1 MTRAALFV
9 IFYAFVGTI
18 VAMTGYRLMLE
29 GPLASPDQGRA
40 FDGPVLIISMLL
52 YTALVFS
59 AAGLAAVWVYPLR
72 RSWTVA
78 VLASA
83 LVAAVAAPLMIAWLH
98 GLSIEFPA
106 VAALSAML
114 CGVLARLLGLFEV
127 AETRGR

>member
-18 VAMTGYRLMLE
+18 VAMTGYRLMLD

-40 FDGPVLIISMLL
+40 YDGLVLFISVLL
-52 YTALVFS
+52 YTALVFA
-59 AAGLAAVWVYPLR
+59 AAGLGAVWVYSLR
-72 RSWTVA
+72 YSWTVA

-83 LVAAVAAPLMIAWLH
+83 LVAAVAAPLMIAWFH

-106 VAALSAML
+106 VAALSALL
-114 CGVLARLLGLFEV
+114 CGVLARLLRLFEV
-127 AETRGR
+127 AEARGR